1 MNENIKDNIYYVSS
15 MIEYVSRMS
24 KNHRG
29 YVAECLGE
37 KGISHELESA
47 EVNHCLSFDQV
58 SDEWIKYYKIA
69 DGDFDTVKTCEYD
82 VPPVTAIGRVYQG
95 LIISD
100 MEEKNID
107 ANEAVLNVFTSFIS
121 DKISDFNT
129 STFYSSPDYLR
140 CSYNAGVLLM

>member
-1 MNENIKDNIYYVSS
+1 MYP
-15 MIEYVSRMS
+15 
-24 KNHRG
+24 
-29 YVAECLGE
+29 ECPKITGAMLQNVLE
-37 KGISHELESA
+37 K
-47 EVNHCLSFDQV
+47 
-58 SDEWIKYYKIA
+58 
-69 DGDFDTVKTCEYD
+69 
-82 VPPVTAIGRVYQG
+82 RVYQN